1 MANSNVFQLSQPG
14 TFSDPLTEVL
24 RNGARALLSQAVEA
38 EVAALL
44 NRHADQLTDDGR
56 QRLVRHGHLPE
67 REIVTGIGPVAVR
80 CPRVRDRVGDGSE
93 RIRFSSAIL
102 PPYARRSKS
111 LEVLIP
117 ILYLKGVSTG
127 DFEEALLALLGK
139 DVGGLS
145 ASTIGR
151 LKDAWSDEHARWS
164 KRDLSAKRYVYF
176 WADGIHVQARLED
189 DAQCLLVIIGAT
201 PEGKK
206 ELVGL
211 IDGVRESTQSWRELL
226 LDLKRRGLAI
236 GPELAVADGAL
247 GFWQA
252 VEEVWPKTRGQR
264 CWVHKTANI
273 LNKLPKSLQ
282 SKAKRALQEI
292 RMAETKKDALIA
304 FDAFVET
311 WSPKYEK
318 AVECLTK
325 DRDVLLAFYDFP
337 AEHWKHLRTSNPIES
352 SFATVRHRTVRSKGC
367 LSNRTAL
374 AMIYKLAEAAEKSW
388 RRLDGHNQL
397 PKIILG
403 IKFAD
408 GIEVV
413 RSQAQTARSIRSL
426 FASRTFSRRLARERV
441 DTDTVSPIGA
451 SMPAIG
457 A

>member
-292 RMAETKKDALIA
+292 LDGRDQEGCI
-304 FDAFVET
+304 
-311 WSPKYEK
+311 
-318 AVECLTK
+318 
-325 DRDVLLAFYDFP
+325 DRV
-337 AEHWKHLRTSNPIES
+337 
-352 SFATVRHRTVRSKGC
+352 
-367 LSNRTAL
+367 
-374 AMIYKLAEAAEKSW
+374 
-388 RRLDGHNQL
+388 RRLCGNLEPQIRKGGGL
-397 PKIILG
+397 PDQG
-403 IKFAD
+403 
-408 GIEVV
+408 
-413 RSQAQTARSIRSL
+413 
-426 FASRTFSRRLARERV
+426 SRCAACLLRL
-441 DTDTVSPIGA
+441 SG
-451 SMPAIG
+451 
-457 A
+457 